1 MSTISSDG
9 GSLPIKNLKAG
20 PADPKLSEITLV
32 SSSSEVSD
40 DATGHNVTMLPPNA
54 ATSLPTLISTPK
66 RMKSP
71 VGSEDNGNN
80 TGRNFFNNVFNG
92 FTGKINGNNITNT
105 INTSNINREPSPG
118 TNVAGLASEQEN
130 DSFHRLF
137 KLLPKTD
144 KLLSYTDCD
153 LITDGAVSC
162 SGKLFVSQLHLS
174 YNANYSNW
182 FAQLQIPL
190 ADIKSVELIN
200 EASDETPERLSVSTR
215 DAVTIFALHSVN
227 DSPDHTFQLINEM
240 VQNRGSRVANGTTV
254 FDIKSPLEQNTSRSH
269 SVRSGSVV
277 DNPVGLLP
285 QTSIPAIN
293 VRELTE
299 KFIVSN
305 VVNAIPASTGALE
318 SAAPVIPGSIAA
330 RPLPSGTTTPK
341 TDVSRAAYLITQ
353 ILDANSKINTG
364 SRDIEKAIR
373 SIDDTSPS
381 LSHRTSSISVSSNS
395 SVSTTDSASSK
406 SLGITTASPMSA
418 RIPIFKF
425 KPDSKYKFNGP
436 FYRPVSA
443 PDLTTD
449 FEHEKKEYQ
458 LLERTVNCPP
468 GVLFEILFSNT
479 VTDFTQDFIK
489 AQDGTDI
496 TPIAGFIDNT
506 RSYSY
511 IKHLH
516 LPVGPKQTNCNL
528 TETIMHWDELDYIE
542 VLESTMTPDVPSG
555 RSFYTKS
562 RYLIRWDP
570 EDVSKGVKPQRCIL
584 RLSYWIEWVSRSWI
598 EKMIES
604 NCRSVMIETVKLFE
618 DLLDKY
624 IEENVEAGFID
635 DTEGILGGEKG
646 EKEGEE
652 GVKEP
657 DLKIK
662 ETEPGSTERDSRAF
676 SKGSKESLISEEVG
690 RFNKLL
696 NERPVVTTVQLRGSF
711 AIVLLLALLLINTVL
726 LAGVLYHLIKLN
738 DTFTKYFQRN
748 AVKVLLEE
756 SRRIIPMDR
765 ILTETDES

>member
-9 GSLPIKNLKAG
+9 SSLPIKNLKAG

-40 DATGHNVTMLPPNA
+40 DGTEHSVTMLPPNA

-66 RMKSP
+66 RIGTPM
-71 VGSEDNGNN
+71 GAEDNSNN
-80 TGRNFFNNVFNG
+80 TGRNFFNNVLNG
-92 FTGKINGNNITNT
+92 FTGKINGNNNTN
-105 INTSNINREPSPG
+105 NTNGDPSPRSDVLG
-118 TNVAGLASEQEN
+118 FASELEN

-137 KLLPKTD
+137 KLLPKSD
-144 KLLSYTDCD
+144 RLLSYTDCD
-153 LITDGAVSC
+153 MITAGTVSC
-162 SGKLFVSQLHLS
+162 SGKLFVSQYHLS

-190 ADIKSVELIN
+190 ADIKSVDLIKGTT
-200 EASDETPERLSVSTR
+200 DETPERLTVRTH
-215 DAVTIFALHSVN
+215 DAVTTFALHSVSN
-227 DSPDHTFQLINEM
+227 PPDRTFQLINKM
-240 VQNRGSRVANGTTV
+240 IQNGGNRDENGTTI
-254 FDIKSPLEQNTSRSH
+254 FDTKGSLEQSTSRSH
-269 SVRSGSVV
+269 SVRSGSIVE
-277 DNPVGLLP
+277 NPVGLLP
-285 QTSIPAIN
+285 QTGVPAIN

-305 VVNAIPASTGALE
+305 IANTIPASTEGLE
-318 SAAPVIPGSIAA
+318 IAAPVIPGSIAT
-330 RPLPSGTTTPK
+330 RPLPSGTTSA
-341 TDVSRAAYLITQ
+341 TDVSRAARLITQ

-373 SIDDTSPS
+373 SIDDSPPN
-381 LSHRTSSISVSSNS
+381 LSQRTSLISVSSNS
-395 SVSTTDSASSK
+395 SVSTTGSTSSK
-406 SLGITTASPMSA
+406 SLEIAAASPMSA

-436 FYRPVSA
+436 FYRPASA

-449 FEHEKKEYQ
+449 FKYEKKEYQ
-458 LLERTVNCPP
+458 LLEKTINCPP

-479 VTDFTQDFIK
+479 VTDFTQDYIK

-496 TPIAGFIDNT
+496 TPIPSFTDNT

-511 IKHLH
+511 IEHLH
-516 LPVGPKQTNCNL
+516 LPVGPKQTNCHI
-528 TETIMHWDELDYIE
+528 TETIMHQDELDYIE
-542 VLESTMTPDVPSG
+542 VVESVMTPDVPSG

-570 EDVSKGVKPQRCIL
+570 EDVSEGDKPQRCIL
-584 RLSYWIEWVSRSWI
+584 RFSYWIDWVSRSWI

-604 NCRSVMIETVKLFE
+604 NCRSVMIKTAKLFE
-618 DLLDKY
+618 DMLDKY
-624 IEENVEAGFID
+624 IEENVEAGFLD
-635 DTEGILGGEKG
+635 DTEGVVAVKK
-646 EKEGEE
+646 EKEKEE
-652 GVKEP
+652 EKEKEP
-657 DLKIK
+657 DLKIRK
-662 ETEPGSTERDSRAF
+662 LEPGSSEKNSGVFNTDNKDR
-676 SKGSKESLISEEVG
+676 LISEEVS

-696 NERPVVTTVQLRGSF
+696 NERPVVSTLQLRGSL
-711 AIVLLLALLLINTVL
+711 AIVLLLGLLLINTVL

-756 SRRIIPMDR
+756 SRRIIPVDR
-765 ILTETDES
+765 ILTEVDES